1 MPKDKLRS
9 TRSTAP
15 TSKARPSGSMSLS
28 RRPTSPQVA
37 VAATAVATV
46 AAVTAAATAAAETGD
61 INFPQGNILPLLHA
75 IEAGIS
81 FCPVCQGY
89 GELPGGCS
97 VSERG
102 RRTPGHRKKGG
113 NCGRTGRAAKP
124 GHTGI
129 TPEFHPN
136 HGEAE
141 SGTRT
146 GLGINREGTF
156 FRTSN

>member
-97 VSERG
+97 VSGRG

-113 NCGRTGRAAKP
+113 NCRPAAAGLPSRA
-124 GHTGI
+124 HGI
-129 TPEFHPN
+129 STAIYPN